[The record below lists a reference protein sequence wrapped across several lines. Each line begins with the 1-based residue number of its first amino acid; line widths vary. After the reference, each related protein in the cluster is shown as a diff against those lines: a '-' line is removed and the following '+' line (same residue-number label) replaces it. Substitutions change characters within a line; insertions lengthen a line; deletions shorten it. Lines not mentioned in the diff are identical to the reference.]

1 MRIPGTIIYSR
12 NAVVVVVVVD
22 IACSGSVVKTL

>member
-12 NAVVVVVVVD
+12 NAVVVIVVD

>member
-1 MRIPGTIIYSR
+1 MRIPGAIIYSR
-12 NAVVVVVVVD
+12 NAVVVVVD

>member
-1 MRIPGTIIYSR
+1 MRIPGAIIYSR
-12 NAVVVVVVVD
+12 NAVVVVD